1 MSSGSLSSKV
11 INLCGLFRAVPFCLN
26 VHISKCLMIIES
38 PSCSVEKSDSL
49 VESHIFSLAP
59 DSVPGLQ
66 LLHTMRTI

>member
-1 MSSGSLSSKV
+1 MSSGTFSSKV
-11 INLCGLFRAVPFCLN
+11 IKLCSLFRATRFHLN

-59 DSVPGLQ
+59 DSVPGSQ
-66 LLHTMRTI
+66 LLLSTQ